1 MQVSW
6 NRGVTLHEKVLSAE
20 AIPEEGG
27 ELQAAC
33 PEAGEFIQE
42 DDARQDILQVT
53 FQSCS
58 INKGWS

>member
-27 ELQAAC
+27 ELHAAC
-33 PEAGEFIQE
+33 PEAGEFTQE
-42 DDARQDILQVT
+42 DGA
-53 FQSCS
+53 
-58 INKGWS
+58 